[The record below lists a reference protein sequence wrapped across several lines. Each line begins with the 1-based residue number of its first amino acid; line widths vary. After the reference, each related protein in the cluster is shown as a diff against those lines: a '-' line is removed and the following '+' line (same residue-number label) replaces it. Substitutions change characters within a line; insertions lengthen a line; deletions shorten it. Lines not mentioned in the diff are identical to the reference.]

1 MSFKFETCLL
11 KSMLPSVKY
20 VNSAYVALLINKV
33 IYIKINLFQSLNILQ
48 MLNALNMFSHYV
60 LKAH

>member
-1 MSFKFETCLL
+1 
-11 KSMLPSVKY
+11 MLPSVKY
-20 VNSAYVALLINKV
+20 VNSAYVALLRNKV
-33 IYIKINLFQSLNILQ
+33 IYIKTNLFQSLNILQ